1 MKRILLIALFL
12 MCTVGTVSAYG
23 LYLNCSDSVQAGV
36 PLRCSVDSD
45 FPAGTSFDLVLYQ
58 SSYTATQIRDQPVT
72 IQSDH
77 RTQYVVFDTQGL
89 PGGTYKV
96 EIQYKGIDDASFRSD
111 SKLRQ
116 LITIVDR
123 SGDITITSPP
133 DQDIGDALR
142 IEGNI
147 AHGGN
152 GGVEIEVNGP
162 DGRIFGPQWIQTK
175 ADIKNNAGVFTQKVA
190 VSSGGDYK
198 VVFSD
203 TKGFI
208 GEKTFTVVA
217 PTTQPA
223 AVATTLAAAVRTT
236 RPATTTVPTPW
247 PTTTS
252 SPLSPV
258 TAIFS
263 LAFAG
268 LLMVLVSMRSR

>member
-36 PLRCSVDSD
+36 PLRCSIDSD

-58 SSYTATQIRDQPVT
+58 SSYTATEIRDQPVT

-77 RTQYVVFDTQGL
+77 NTQYVIFDTQGL
-89 PGGTYKV
+89 PGGTYKA

-133 DQDIGDALR
+133 AQDIGEALR

-147 AHGGN
+147 ANGGN
-152 GGVEIEVNGP
+152 DGVEIEVDGP

-190 VSSGGDYK
+190 VSSSGDYK
-198 VVFSD
+198 VEFSD
-203 TKGFI
+203 TNGFI
-208 GEKTFTVVA
+208 GEKSFTVTA
-217 PTTQPA
+217 PTTQPT
-223 AVATTLAAAVRTT
+223 AVAATTAAAARTT
-236 RPATTTVPTPW
+236 PATTNTVPTPW
-247 PTTTS
+247 PTTTA
-252 SPLSPV
+252 SPLPPI
-258 TAIFS
+258 TAIS
-263 LAFAG
+263 GLAFAG
-268 LLMVLVSMRSR
+268 MLTVLMRRRDR